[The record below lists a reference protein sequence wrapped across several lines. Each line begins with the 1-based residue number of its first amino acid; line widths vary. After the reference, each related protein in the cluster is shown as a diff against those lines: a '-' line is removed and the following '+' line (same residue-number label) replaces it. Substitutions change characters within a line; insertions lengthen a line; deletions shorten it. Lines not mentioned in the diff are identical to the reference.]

1 MTAATSGDPSPTAD
15 HLPEHPPAPEHD
27 PGAPSGSPEVVLLDG
42 SGAPGTAV
50 GGKGAALD
58 RLIGWGVPVPPTA
71 VVTAAAFRRCAQAA
85 DIQEVLAQVEAA
97 TDATAVDAEQ
107 IDLAFRRAGLPTDLR
122 EAVATAAR
130 EVGRGRPVVVRS
142 SATVED
148 LAGSS
153 FAGQYRSVLAVD
165 SSSPDEVERAVLE
178 VFASLHHPAPRA
190 YRAARGIGE
199 EEIAMAAVVMPMID
213 AQRAGVVFTQDP
225 VALEPMVRVE
235 VVEGLGE
242 ALVSGQRTPSV
253 LQVPRR
259 PDGGAIDPS
268 DLDPVAAPP
277 ELLGA
282 VAHALDIERRSGV
295 AQDVEWAWDGT
306 DLWIVQARPITA
318 TRLGH
323 GAAPAAG
330 DPLDDDP
337 GSLVGADLTT
347 EGIGEMLP
355 GVLPPLVWELAS
367 FVVEDGFRTMLDRL
381 GGDVSSAIAPR
392 WLIRRVRGRAAL
404 DVSRLAVVMAPIPG
418 AEARVRAAYGMDD
431 GHPPTSTDSTD
442 PTSSAGAAT
451 EPTEPTAARLQVL
464 RHARR
469 AAAARR
475 RALFDADVVVH
486 AVMEIEAHPID
497 ADRHTTTEL
506 LARRTALV
514 ALAAR
519 AMAGEL
525 TVSADAGAIH
535 DAVRALLGRYL
546 PADDAARWADR
557 VAVPDQLAP
566 AWDQASAAVIG
577 GPTWAELGL
586 PPAPASS
593 PADRSSGLEELRRA
607 LEATPRWP
615 APGVRRRLARRR
627 LTHLVERAAAQL
639 GRRERTKA
647 AILAIGG
654 ELRRT
659 HLELGRRLVA
669 MGALAE
675 PEEIDLLSTDEVR
688 AALRDAAL
696 PEPVDLPARRADLE
710 RHRAAPPLPARWQG
724 TPPARA
730 PSSDG
735 GTRLTGLAA
744 SGGRFTGRAR
754 RVDGPQD
761 PIGSD
766 EVLVAAAT
774 DPSWTPVL
782 VRCAALV
789 IERGGP
795 LSHAAILAR
804 EFGLPAVFDV
814 ADAVARLD
822 GRVVLVDGDAGTVD
836 VLDAD
841 PTDAAA
847 GDDGGGSPHG

>member
-1 MTAATSGDPSPTAD
+1 MTAPTSGDPSPTAG
-15 HLPEHPPAPEHD
+15 HLPQHRPEPEHD
-27 PGAPSGSPEVVLLDG
+27 RAVPSDSAEVVLLDG
-42 SGAPGTAV
+42 SGASGTAV

-85 DIQEVLAQVEAA
+85 DIQDVLAQVGAA
-97 TDATAVDAEQ
+97 TPSEPVDAEQ
-107 IDLAFRRAGLPTDLR
+107 IDRAFRRAGLPADLR
-122 EAVATAAR
+122 EAVAAAAR
-130 EVGRGRPVVVRS
+130 QVGGGGPVVVRS

-153 FAGQYRSVLAVD
+153 FAGQYRSVLQVD
-165 SSSPDEVERAVLE
+165 SSSPDEVERAVLQ

-199 EEIAMAAVVMPMID
+199 DEIAMAAVVMPMID
-213 AQRAGVVFTQDP
+213 AQRAGVVFTRDP
-225 VALEPMVRVE
+225 VALEPMARVE
-235 VVEGLGE
+235 VVEGQGE

-268 DLDPVAAPP
+268 DLDPATTPP

-282 VAHALDIERRSGV
+282 VEHALDIERRTGV

-318 TRLGH
+318 TRH
-323 GAAPAAG
+323 GSETAPAAS
-330 DPLDDDP
+330 DPFDDAPD
-337 GSLVGADLTT
+337 SLVGADLTT

-404 DVSRLAVVMAPIPG
+404 DVSRLALVMGPIPG
-418 AEARVRAAYGMDD
+418 AEARVRAAYGMGE
-431 GHPPTSTDSTD
+431 GHSSTST
-442 PTSSAGAAT
+442 SSGT
-451 EPTEPTAARLQVL
+451 GPTAGRLQVL
-464 RHARR
+464 RHARH
-469 AAAARR
+469 AASARR

-535 DAVRALLGRYL
+535 DAVRALIGRYL
-546 PADDAARWADR
+546 PADEAARWADR

-566 AWDQASAAVIG
+566 AWDQASAAVIA
-577 GPTWAELGL
+577 GPTWVELGL

-593 PADRSSGLEELRRA
+593 PTDRSSGLDELRHA
-607 LEATPRWP
+607 LEGTARWP

-659 HLELGRRLVA
+659 HLELGRRLVT
-669 MGALAE
+669 MGALAA
-675 PEEIDLLSTDEVR
+675 PEEIDLLTTDEVR
-688 AALRDAAL
+688 AALRDATL
-696 PEPVDLPARRADLE
+696 PEAVDLAARRDDLE

-724 TPPARA
+724 TPPERA
-730 PSSDG
+730 STSEG
-735 GTRLTGLAA
+735 GTRLRGLAA

-761 PIGSD
+761 PIGAD

-814 ADAVARLD
+814 TDAVARLD
-822 GRVVLVDGDAGTVD
+822 GRLVLVDGDAGTVD

-841 PTDAAA
+841 PSAAAA